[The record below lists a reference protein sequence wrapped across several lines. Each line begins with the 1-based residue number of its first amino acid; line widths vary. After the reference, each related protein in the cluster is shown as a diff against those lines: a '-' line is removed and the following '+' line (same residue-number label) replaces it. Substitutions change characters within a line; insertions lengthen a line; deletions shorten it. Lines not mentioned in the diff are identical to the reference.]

1 MKGDTFGLLES
12 PDLLDCETKNITL
25 LTAMP
30 MEHLILKNVSSL

>member
-1 MKGDTFGLLES
+1 MKVDTFGLLES

-30 MEHLILKNVSSL
+30 MEHLIFKNVSSL